1 MEQVFDAFDANI
13 QVDSIEPF
21 GGGLI
26 NDSFRVRNQNSKGD
40 DFLLQRINHEVFKD
54 VSGLMHNMELVTQFL
69 NEKISSTVALQ
80 NACQTLKI
88 IPTSSG
94 FSYFQDENGGFW
106 RVVKFLKGYRSY
118 DYVESAEQA
127 YQGARAFGQ
136 FMLLLDD
143 FPVQDLKETIP
154 SFHDIIKRLT
164 TFNEVTKSTERIDR
178 VLECKNE
185 IWFVNDVADQ
195 MSEIERSRRSGL
207 IKDRVTH
214 NDTKFN
220 NVLLK
225 EDFSSHC
232 VIDLDTVMPG
242 IIHYDFGDGV
252 RTSTST
258 TEEDE
263 KDLDLVDIDME
274 KFKGFAQGYLEIL
287 KPVLTV
293 QELESLA
300 LSGPLLTY
308 IMGVRFLTDYLAGD
322 VYYKIKHETHNLERA
337 RCQLRLTRQMLDRL
351 SDMATII
358 KAV

>member
-1 MEQVFDAFDANI
+1 MEQVFDAFAANI
-13 QVDSIEPF
+13 QVESIEPF

-26 NDSFRVRNQNSKGD
+26 NDTFRVRNQNPEGD

-69 NEKISSTVALQ
+69 NKKISTSVALRD
-80 NACQTLKI
+80 ACQTLKI

-94 FSYFQDENGGFW
+94 LSYFQDENGSFW

-127 YQGARAFGQ
+127 YQGAKGFGQ
-136 FMLLLDD
+136 FALLLDD

-164 TFNEVTKSTERIDR
+164 TFNEVVSSNKNPDRISACR
-178 VLECKNE
+178 EE
-185 IWFVNDVADQ
+185 IRFVNDVAEQ
-195 MSEIERSRRSGL
+195 MSEIERSRRSGV

-242 IIHYDFGDGV
+242 VIHYDFGDGV

-263 KDLDLVDIDME
+263 KDLGLVDIDIE
-274 KFKGFAQGYLEIL
+274 KFNGFAQGYLEVL

-300 LSGPLLTY
+300 LSGPLLAY

-322 VYYKIKHETHNLERA
+322 VYYKIKHEMHNLDRA

>member
-1 MEQVFDAFDANI
+1 MEHVFEAFDADI
-13 QVDSIEPF
+13 QVKSIEPF

-26 NDSFRVRNQNSKGD
+26 NDTFRIRNQEEDGD
-40 DFLLQRINHEVFKD
+40 DFLLQRINHEIFKD
-54 VSGLMHNMELVTQFL
+54 VTGLMHNMELVTQFL
-69 NEKISSTVALQ
+69 NEKISSSTLQ
-80 NACQTLKI
+80 DSCETLEI
-88 IPTSSG
+88 IPTKNG
-94 FSYFQDENGGFW
+94 TIFFQDENGSFW

-118 DYVESAEQA
+118 DYVETPDQA
-127 YQGARAFGQ
+127 YQGGKAFGQ

-143 FPVQDLKETIP
+143 FPVEKLKETIP
-154 SFHDIIKRLT
+154 SFHDIIKRLV
-164 TFNEVTKSTERIDR
+164 TFNEVVAATERKDR
-178 VLECKNE
+178 VKECNQE
-185 IWFVNDVADQ
+185 IRFVNDLAQQ
-195 MSEIERSRRSGL
+195 MSVIEQLRRSGK

-242 IIHYDFGDGV
+242 IVHYDFGDGM

-263 KDLDLVDIDME
+263 KDLSLVDIDME
-274 KFKGFAQGYLEIL
+274 KFKGFAQGYLEVL
-287 KPVLTV
+287 KPVLTL
-293 QELESLA
+293 QELEYLA
-300 LSGPLLTY
+300 LSGPLLAY

-322 VYYKIKHETHNLERA
+322 VYYKIKHETHNLDRA
-337 RCQLRLTRQMLDRL
+337 KCQLRFTKQMLGRL
-351 SDMATII
+351 SDMSAII